1 MSMAMRRLSNI
12 SLRAQ
17 RTTAPRTFTRGPVP
31 CGEQTN
37 KQTYTHT
44 DTTTFHPVCEM
55 EPVGDLMRGPVVD
68 AALTHCAGNY
78 KLA

>member
-37 KQTYTHT
+37 KQTYIHT
-44 DTTTFHPVCEM
+44 DTTTFHPVRWNRLATLC
-55 EPVGDLMRGPVVD
+55 VVD